1 MLMKVEYD
9 RMACTGWFQCVQ
21 EWDAFDMNMGAGKAE
36 LAGGTETEDGVF
48 TMEVPAD
55 AEDEAKAAAESC
67 PTDAITIYDNEGN
80 QLVP

>member
-1 MLMKVEYD
+1 MKVEYN

-21 EWDAFDMNMGAGKAE
+21 EWDVFKMNMGEGKAE
-36 LAGGTETEDGVF
+36 LEGGMETDDSVF

-55 AEDEAKAAAESC
+55 AEDKAKAAAESC
-67 PTDAITIYDNEGN
+67 PTDAIIIYDDEGN